1 MCNARGHIIRKTREE
16 REGGDGGT
24 EVRNVSKHER
34 RHEGGR
40 EAEVTEIKGR

>member
-1 MCNARGHIIRKTREE
+1 MMCNARGHIIRRTREE

-34 RHEGGR
+34 GGTREEGR
-40 EAEVTEIKGR
+40 QR